1 MKKMKKISKMF
12 ILILTMQAS
21 LTFANQEILQGFEN
35 EAKKEDVKFLKF
47 SIKEGENLFRAER
60 MHSSGEKISCMTC
73 HTSDPKNSGLTRA
86 NKVIDPLAPI
96 ANKERFTDKAKV
108 EKWFKR
114 NCKDV
119 LEREC
124 TIQEK
129 GNFVIYMMS
138 IK

>member
-1 MKKMKKISKMF
+1 
-12 ILILTMQAS
+12 MQTS
-21 LTFANQEILQGFEN
+21 LAFANQEILQGFEI

-47 SIKEGENLFRAER
+47 SIKEGEKLFRSER

-96 ANKERFTDKAKV
+96 INKERFTDKTKV